1 MNVLTF
7 CDKQM
12 ENNVIHSFIRV
23 FLDHWIGVYDDT
35 KKKSKQKIMTKI
47 KKKRLSRKSSYPWK
61 SVVCVASKHFPHQ
74 KNEFNSIPYA
84 SFDATGTVHVI
95 PLCLHKSFKCIE
107 GVISTWKMTLLWII
121 RTSDSEHTR
130 MITLFWVTSWFY
142 KTIYG
147 ATPSGQGRQS
157 YHPLFILSI
166 MMRPTSI

>member
-1 MNVLTF
+1 
-7 CDKQM
+7 M
-12 ENNVIHSFIRV
+12 ENNVIHLFSS
-23 FLDHWIGVYDDT
+23 WWNQ
-35 KKKSKQKIMTKI
+35 KKNNSWN
-47 KKKRLSRKSSYPWK
+47 PWK
-61 SVVCVASKHFPHQ
+61 SVVCVASKQLPHQ
-74 KNEFNSIPYA
+74 KMNSIP
-84 SFDATGTVHVI
+84 FDATGTVHVI

-157 YHPLFILSI
+157 YHPLLILSI
-166 MMRPTSI
+166 MMRPTSRLLSLILMIWKRLKFT